1 MKAAPTFLA
10 HVLQP
15 LIVTAA
21 LLLPTFVTAAE
32 PGKPLTILG
41 ISLFEDVFFNEVV
54 AGMKFQAKKEGV
66 NLVLANS
73 NHDLATE
80 VRLIESYA
88 KLGLG
93 AVVLSPVDANKSVA
107 ALQKA
112 HSQGIRIVAYNDAL
126 NADFVSATVS
136 SSQNQLGTSTGEEAR
151 RYISSKLGGK
161 ARIAVL
167 CFDALLPAQSDAR
180 VQGFLS
186 AATQGLPD
194 AKVVVR
200 QDAWEAG
207 PAIKKADEML
217 KAHPD
222 IDIIFS
228 ANEGGTI
235 GAQLAVK
242 NAGRGDKIKVFG
254 TDAAK
259 QEIDML
265 LADDGILQ
273 AVTGQQPY
281 DMGVKSIMAAVK
293 AAKGQTLDK
302 TVTIPGI
309 LLARDKP
316 QGIRKFKSQSDAR

>member
-1 MKAAPTFLA
+1 MTTAPTFFARLLHLVVIA
-10 HVLQP
+10 
-15 LIVTAA
+15 AA
-21 LLLPTFVTAAE
+21 LLLPGTAAAAD
-32 PGKPLTILG
+32 PAKPITILG
-41 ISLFEDVFFNEVV
+41 ITLFEDLFFNDVV

-80 VRLIESYA
+80 TRLIESYT

-93 AVVLSPVDANKSVA
+93 AIVLSPADANKSA
-107 ALQKA
+107 LALQKA
-112 HSQGIRIVAYNDAL
+112 HHQGIKIVAYNDAL
-126 NADFVSATVS
+126 NADFVSTTVS
-136 SSQNQLGTSTGEEAR
+136 SSQNQLGTSTGEAAR
-151 RYISSKLGGK
+151 RYISTQLGGK

-167 CFDALLPAQSDAR
+167 CFDSLLPAQSDAR
-180 VQGFLS
+180 VRGFLD
-186 AATQGLPD
+186 AATKGLPD
-194 AKVVVR
+194 VKLVAR

-207 PAIKKADEML
+207 PAIKKADDLL

-222 IDIIFS
+222 IDIIFA

-235 GAQLAVK
+235 GAQLAIK
-242 NAGRGDKIKVFG
+242 NAGKGKQIKVFG

-273 AVTGQQPY
+273 AVTGQHPY
-281 DMGVKSIMAAVK
+281 DMGARAIAAAVR
-293 AAKGQTLDK
+293 AVKGQPVDK
-302 TVTIPGI
+302 TVVIPGI

-316 QGIRKFKSQSDAR
+316 QDIRSFRAQTDAR

>member
-1 MKAAPTFLA
+1 MKTA
-10 HVLQP
+10 HPFIARLFHP
-15 LIVTAA
+15 LLITAA
-21 LLLPTFVTAAE
+21 LLLPAFAVAAD
-32 PGKPLTILG
+32 PGKPITILG
-41 ISLFEDVFFNEVV
+41 ISLFEDLFFNDVV

-80 VRLIESYA
+80 TRLIESYA

-93 AVVLSPVDANKSVA
+93 AIVLSPVDANKSTV

-112 HSQGIRIVAYNDAL
+112 HTQGIKIVAYNDAV

-151 RYISSKLGGK
+151 RYITTQLGGK

-167 CFDALLPAQSDAR
+167 CFDSLLPAQSDAR
-180 VQGFLS
+180 VRGFLD
-186 AATQGLPD
+186 AATKGLPE
-194 AKVVVR
+194 ARVLAR

-207 PAIKKADEML
+207 PAIKKADEIL

-222 IDIIFS
+222 IDIIFA

-235 GAQLAVK
+235 GAQLAIK
-242 NAGRGDKIKVFG
+242 NAGKGDKVKVFG

-281 DMGVKSIMAAVK
+281 DMGVRAIMAAVK
-293 AAKGQTLDK
+293 AVKGQAVEKTL
-302 TVTIPGI
+302 VIPGI
-309 LLARDKP
+309 LLSRSKP
-316 QGIRKFKSQSDAR
+316 QSIATFKARSGAQ

>member
-1 MKAAPTFLA
+1 MKAKTTVFARWLYP
-10 HVLQP
+10 VM
-15 LIVTAA
+15 VSAA
-21 LLLPTFVTAAE
+21 LLLPGAAAAVDA
-32 PGKPLTILG
+32 GKPITILG
-41 ISLFEDVFFNEVV
+41 ISLFEDLFFNDVV

-80 VRLIESYA
+80 TRLIESHT

-93 AVVLSPVDANKSVA
+93 AIVLSPVDANKSAV

-112 HSQGIRIVAYNDAL
+112 HNQGIKIVAYNDAV

-136 SSQNQLGTSTGEEAR
+136 SSQNQLGTSTGEAAR
-151 RYISSKLGGK
+151 HYISTQLGGK

-167 CFDALLPAQSDAR
+167 CFDSLLPAQSDAR
-180 VQGFLS
+180 VRGFLD
-186 AATQGLPD
+186 AATKGLTGVT
-194 AKVVVR
+194 VVSR

-207 PAIKKADEML
+207 PAIKKADEIL

-222 IDIIFS
+222 IDIIFG

-235 GAQLAVK
+235 GAQLAIK
-242 NAGRGDKIKVFG
+242 NAGKGDKIKVFG

-259 QEIDML
+259 QEVDML
-265 LADDGILQ
+265 LAGDGILQ

-281 DMGVKSIMAAVK
+281 DMGVKAIIAAVK
-293 AAKGQTLDK
+293 ATRGQAVDK
-302 TVTIPGI
+302 TVVIPGI
-309 LLARDKP
+309 LLTRSKP
-316 QGIRKFKSQSDAR
+316 QDIRTFRAQSSAR

>member
-1 MKAAPTFLA
+1 MKTKTTVFARWLYP
-10 HVLQP
+10 VM
-15 LIVTAA
+15 VSAA
-21 LLLPTFVTAAE
+21 LLLPGAAAAVDA
-32 PGKPLTILG
+32 GKPITILG
-41 ISLFEDVFFNEVV
+41 ISLFEDLFFNDVV

-80 VRLIESYA
+80 TRLIESHT

-93 AVVLSPVDANKSVA
+93 AIVLSPVDANKSAV

-112 HSQGIRIVAYNDAL
+112 HNQGIKIVAYNDAV

-136 SSQNQLGTSTGEEAR
+136 SSQNQLGTSTGEAAR
-151 RYISSKLGGK
+151 HYISTQLGGK

-167 CFDALLPAQSDAR
+167 CFDSLLPAQSDAR
-180 VQGFLS
+180 VRGFLD
-186 AATQGLPD
+186 AATKGLTGVT
-194 AKVVVR
+194 VVSR

-207 PAIKKADEML
+207 PAIKKADEIL

-222 IDIIFS
+222 IDIIFG

-235 GAQLAVK
+235 GAQLAIK
-242 NAGRGDKIKVFG
+242 NAGKGDKIKVFG

-259 QEIDML
+259 QEVDML
-265 LADDGILQ
+265 LAGDGILQ

-281 DMGVKSIMAAVK
+281 DMGVKAIIAAVK
-293 AAKGQTLDK
+293 ATRGQAVDK
-302 TVTIPGI
+302 TVVIPGI
-309 LLARDKP
+309 LLTRSKP
-316 QGIRKFKSQSDAR
+316 QDIRTFRAQSSAR